1 MKVLV
6 TGVGASPVAAAVAAQ
21 LTAAGATVVTT
32 DLVGFGRDEDSN
44 DPSALLEGVD
54 EVVHQPFVGEG
65 ASHEDWLD
73 AATRSTYELLLAASE
88 AGVRRATLLSTMS
101 QFLSYPANIAMAA
114 GRQENW
120 QHWAPKPTPHP
131 ASLAYHLAEF
141 IGKQFARSGL
151 LHVLVA
157 RVGSLHSAAHFATT
171 AADAAADLV
180 AELMDGTAFDD
191 EREANAFFGPDP
203 SRWQVLHLHEP
214 VTSTSPNLPPPEED
228 DVRGGFS
235 RYLNTSGGSGASDGG
250 AQRVLLLG
258 AKGFLGPHLMGA
270 LEEATDGQGRPAF
283 EIIATDVARENAG
296 SEPEDTAAWRE
307 RVLAGY
313 DNASRE
319 VQPLDVTDPAQVAA
333 AARSADVIVNCAV
346 TRFDPTLCWRV
357 NTYGTYN
364 AVRCAA
370 IQGHRRFL
378 NTGPMFGIISPA
390 AEDFDDAIT
399 EDSPCSPGLSLY
411 AITKACGHVCTQVF
425 AANTPGLKV
434 LKVIFNGFFNVE
446 DGPTDNMHGGGPG
459 GDTPTMSIS

>member
-6 TGVGASPVAAAVAAQ
+6 TGVGASPVAAAVAEQ
-21 LTAAGATVVTT
+21 LAAAGATVVTT

-44 DPSALLEGVD
+44 DPSGLLEGVD

-131 ASLAYHLAEF
+131 ASLGYHLAEF

-157 RVGSLHSAAHFATT
+157 RVGSLHSAAHFTTT
-171 AADAAADLV
+171 AADAASDLV

-235 RYLNTSGGSGASDGG
+235 RYLNTSGGSDASDGG

-270 LEEATDGQGRPAF
+270 LEEATDGEGRPAF
-283 EIIATDVARENAG
+283 EIMATDVARENAG

-357 NTYGTYN
+357 NTYLLRPT
-364 AVRCAA
+364 
-370 IQGHRRFL
+370 FL
-378 NTGPMFGIISPA
+378 LILSP
-390 AEDFDDAIT
+390 FR
-399 EDSPCSPGLSLY
+399 S
-411 AITKACGHVCTQVF
+411 
-425 AANTPGLKV
+425 
-434 LKVIFNGFFNVE
+434 
-446 DGPTDNMHGGGPG
+446 TD
-459 GDTPTMSIS
+459 T